1 MSITPPPKKK
11 PKLYQG
17 VLFVPF
23 KSWTSWD
30 FLAVQWLSFHTP
42 KAGGGAWVQSVVADL
57 VSLMPSSDAKKN
69 WTYYLEVGRRGK
81 GWQTFSVKLSNSKYF
96 RLCLCHPIFVQILRC
111 LVSNSVGQ
119 LSVSW
124 GQVSRKT
131 IFSSDWEARDGFR
144 MIQVHYI
151 HGALY
156 FYYY

>member
-11 PKLYQG
+11 PQTLPGCLVCPIQKLNLLG
-17 VLFVPF
+17 L
-23 KSWTSWD
+23 
-30 FLAVQWLSFHTP
+30 
-42 KAGGGAWVQSVVADL
+42 
-57 VSLMPSSDAKKN
+57 PSSPVVKFSHSQGRWGGMGSICGCGSSISYAKQRCQKN

-96 RLCLCHPIFVQILRC
+96 RLCLCHPIFVQLLRC

-131 IFSSDWEARDGFR
+131 IFSSDWEGRDGFR